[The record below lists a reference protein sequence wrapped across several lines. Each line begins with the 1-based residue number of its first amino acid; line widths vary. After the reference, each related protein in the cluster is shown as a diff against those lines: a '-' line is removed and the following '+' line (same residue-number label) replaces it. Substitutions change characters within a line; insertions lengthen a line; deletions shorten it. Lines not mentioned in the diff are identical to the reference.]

1 MSTFKLA
8 IKNGDPEK
16 WVLVFFFGWPHHHAH
31 WESGFDRH
39 AKCTVLRESQMD
51 LDIFLEKKASR
62 VHLNWPLRMAIL
74 KNQFWSFFSYLS
86 EDNSVSIHQ
95 KWICVAVCFV
105 FVRSLYVDVH
115 CQFLWKNIQWLENC
129 LNLIAQLCLS
139 SENDAIEVHQELGH
153 SKCGGQ
159 EILRLADILA

>member
-16 WVLVFFFGWPHHHAH
+16 WVLVFFLLTSPVMHL
-31 WESGFDRH
+31 EKSGFDRH
-39 AKCTVLRESQMD
+39 AKCTVFRECQRD
-51 LDIFLEKKASR
+51 LDVFLEKRVSR

-74 KNQFWSFFSYLS
+74 KNQFWSVFSYLS
-86 EDNSVSIHQ
+86 KDNSLSIHQ
-95 KWICVAVCFV
+95 KWICIAVWFAL
-105 FVRSLYVDVH
+105 VRSLYVDVH
-115 CQFLWKNIQWLENC
+115 CQFLWKNIHWLENC

-139 SENDAIEVHQELGH
+139 SENDAIEVHQELRH
-153 SKCGGQ
+153 SKRGGQ